1 MKKTVSVL
9 LVFVLMLSLCGCGS
23 AKSAAS
29 APSEAGYYNASYD
42 GDVYAAEEAYAEA
55 PAMGLAM
62 TGAARNSG
70 TEESAP
76 EANPE
81 KIIYS
86 SDVKVETTDFE
97 GSIAKVDELLKA
109 VGGWMES
116 SSVNG
121 ANFYNQSRG
130 YISSRSASYTLRIP
144 SARFD
149 ELMSSLS
156 DLGNIPYT
164 HTYTEN
170 VTSQYY
176 DTEAHLKAYQTQ
188 EARLL
193 EMMEVAETVE
203 DIVILEDRLTE
214 LRYRIESLQSTLKSW
229 DRRVSY
235 STVSLTIQEVQEY
248 TPEPETKVRYG
259 QRLWHS
265 LRDGLL
271 GVAEFFEELLVWFV
285 GALPT
290 LLILS
295 VLLLI
300 LRPVFKKWIARR
312 REKKAAKKAVVNDD

>member
-1 MKKTVSVL
+1 MKKTVSLL
-9 LVFVLMLSLCGCGS
+9 LVFILMLTLSACGS
-23 AKSAAS
+23 ASR
-29 APSEAGYYNASYD
+29 EAQSGGAYYNAAYD
-42 GDVYAAEEAYAEA
+42 GDAYEAAEIYTEA
-55 PAMGLAM
+55 PAMGLSM
-62 TGAARNSG
+62 TAAK
-70 TEESAP
+70 TAAPEEDAP

-97 GSIAKVDELLKA
+97 GSLAKLDELLHA
-109 VGGWMES
+109 VGGWVES

-130 YISSRSASYTLRIP
+130 YQSTRSASYTLRIP
-144 SARFD
+144 SSRFD
-149 ELMSSLS
+149 ELMATLSS
-156 DLGNIPYT
+156 LGNIPYT

-170 VTSQYY
+170 VTAQYY

-214 LRYRIESLQSTLKSW
+214 LRYRIESLQSTLKNW

-235 STVSLTIQEVQEY
+235 STVSLTVQEVQEY
-248 TPEPETKVRYG
+248 TPEPEVRVSYG
-259 QRLWHS
+259 QRLWRS
-265 LRDGLL
+265 LRDGVL
-271 GVAEFFEELLVWFV
+271 GVTSFFKELLVWFV

-290 LLILS
+290 LVILTA
-295 VLLLI
+295 LFFL
-300 LRPVFKKWIARR
+300 LRPVFRKWRAKR
-312 REKKAAKKAVVNDD
+312 REKKAARRGQ